1 MLSIILKDDFHINYL
16 IINQLLVGRM
26 ILQGT
31 GILTSFIHIISESLL
46 APVVI
51 ILVVFLIYAILS
63 LGGFLNEWFTKKPL
77 KSDGLESLLQDISK
91 SGSPDELKALVDSS
105 ALYKEQKE
113 ILAKIADNH
122 NLGPEAR
129 KAFASKL
136 IEEEESNLLKL
147 TSKTDILVRLGPIFG
162 LLGTLIPLGPGL
174 SALGTGDITTLA
186 QSLTI
191 AFDTTVTGLTIGAI
205 GYVISKYRKQWYE
218 SDVTTTETVA
228 EAILEKLNGF

>member
-1 MLSIILKDDFHINYL
+1 
-16 IINQLLVGRM
+16 M

-51 ILVVFLIYAILS
+51 ILVIFLIYAILS
-63 LGGFLNEWFTKKPL
+63 FGGFLNEWFSKKPL
-77 KSDGLESLLQDISK
+77 KSAGLESLLQDISMANNPEELRNLVNS
-91 SGSPDELKALVDSS
+91 SG
-105 ALYKEQKE
+105 LYEEQKD
-113 ILAKIADNH
+113 ILVKIANNY
-122 NLGPEAR
+122 NLGPQAR

-186 QSLTI
+186 ESLTI
-191 AFDTTVTGLTIGAI
+191 AFDTTVTGLTIGALAYI
-205 GYVISKYRKQWYE
+205 VSKYRKQWYE
-218 SDVTTTETVA
+218 GDLTTTETVA

>member
-1 MLSIILKDDFHINYL
+1 
-16 IINQLLVGRM
+16 M

-51 ILVVFLIYAILS
+51 ILVIFLVYAILS

-77 KSDGLESLLQDISK
+77 KSDDLEKLLQNISK
-91 SGSPDELKALVDSS
+91 SSSPEELKAVVDSS
-105 ALYKEQKE
+105 NLYKEQKD
-113 ILAKIADNH
+113 ILVKIANNY
-122 NLGPEAR
+122 NLGPDAR

-147 TSKTDILVRLGPIFG
+147 TTKTDILVRLGPIFG

-205 GYVISKYRKQWYE
+205 GFIISKYRKQWYE
-218 SDVTTTETVA
+218 SDLTTTETVA

>member
-1 MLSIILKDDFHINYL
+1 
-16 IINQLLVGRM
+16 M

-31 GILTSFIHIISESLL
+31 EILTSFIHIVSESLL

-51 ILVVFLIYAILS
+51 ILVIFLIYAILS
-63 LGGFLNEWFTKKPL
+63 FGGFLNEWFTKKPL

-91 SGSPDELKALVDSS
+91 SNSPDELISVVNASS
-105 ALYKEQKE
+105 LYKEQKE
-113 ILAKIADNH
+113 ILVKITNNY

-136 IEEEESNLLKL
+136 IEEEESNLVKV

-191 AFDTTVTGLTIGAI
+191 AFDTTVTGLTIGALGFI
-205 GYVISKYRKQWYE
+205 VSKYRKQWYE
-218 SDVTTTETVA
+218 SDLTTTETVA
-228 EAILEKLNGF
+228 EAILEKLNKF

>member
-1 MLSIILKDDFHINYL
+1 
-16 IINQLLVGRM
+16 M

-31 GILTSFIHIISESLL
+31 EILTSFIHIVSESLL

-51 ILVVFLIYAILS
+51 VLVIFLIYAILS
-63 LGGFLNEWFTKKPL
+63 FGGFLNEWFTKKPL
-77 KSDGLESLLQDISK
+77 KSAGLEKLLQDISM
-91 SGSPDELKALVDSS
+91 SNSPEDLKAVIDAS

-113 ILAKIADNH
+113 ILVKITDNY

-147 TSKTDILVRLGPIFG
+147 TTKTDILVRLGPIFG

-191 AFDTTVTGLTIGAI
+191 AFDTTVTGLTIGAL
-205 GYVISKYRKQWYE
+205 GYIVSKYRKQWYE
-218 SDVTTTETVA
+218 SDLTTTETIA
-228 EAILEKLNGF
+228 EAILEKLNQF

>member
-1 MLSIILKDDFHINYL
+1 
-16 IINQLLVGRM
+16 M

-51 ILVVFLIYAILS
+51 ILVIFLVYAILS

-77 KSDGLESLLQDISK
+77 KSDALESLLQDVSK
-91 SGSPDELKALVDSS
+91 STNPDELKAVIDSS
-105 ALYKEQKE
+105 ALYKEQKDVLV
-113 ILAKIADNH
+113 IITNNY
-122 NLGPEAR
+122 NLGPDAR

-218 SDVTTTETVA
+218 SDLTTTETVA

>member
-1 MLSIILKDDFHINYL
+1 
-16 IINQLLVGRM
+16 
-26 ILQGT
+26 
-31 GILTSFIHIISESLL
+31 
-46 APVVI
+46 
-51 ILVVFLIYAILS
+51 
-63 LGGFLNEWFTKKPL
+63 
-77 KSDGLESLLQDISK
+77 LESLLQDISK

-218 SDVTTTETVA
+218 SDLTTTETVA
-228 EAILEKLNGF
+228 EAILEKLNSF

>member
-1 MLSIILKDDFHINYL
+1 
-16 IINQLLVGRM
+16 M

-51 ILVVFLIYAILS
+51 ILVIFLIYAILS
-63 LGGFLNEWFTKKPL
+63 FGGFLNEWFSKKPL
-77 KSDGLESLLQDISK
+77 KSAGLESLLQDISMANNPEELRNLVNS
-91 SGSPDELKALVDSS
+91 SG
-105 ALYKEQKE
+105 LYEEQKD
-113 ILAKIADNH
+113 ILVKIANNY
-122 NLGPEAR
+122 NLGPQAR

-186 QSLTI
+186 ESLTI
-191 AFDTTVTGLTIGAI
+191 AFDTTVTGLTIGALAYI
-205 GYVISKYRKQWYE
+205 VSKYRKQWYE
-218 SDVTTTETVA
+218 GDLTTTETVA
-228 EAILEKLNGF
+228 EAILEKLNEF

>member
-91 SGSPDELKALVDSS
+91 SNSPDELKALVDSS

>member
-1 MLSIILKDDFHINYL
+1 
-16 IINQLLVGRM
+16 M

-46 APVVI
+46 APVVV
-51 ILVVFLIYAILS
+51 ILVIFLIYAILS

-91 SGSPDELKALVDSS
+91 SNSPDELISVVNASS
-105 ALYKEQKE
+105 LYKEQKE
-113 ILAKIADNH
+113 ILVKITNNY

-136 IEEEESNLLKL
+136 IEEEESNLVKV

-186 QSLTI
+186 ESLTI
-191 AFDTTVTGLTIGAI
+191 AFDTTVTGLTIGAL
-205 GYVISKYRKQWYE
+205 GYLVSKYRKQWYE
-218 SDVTTTETVA
+218 SDLTTTETIA
-228 EAILEKLNGF
+228 EAILEKLNKF

>member
-1 MLSIILKDDFHINYL
+1 
-16 IINQLLVGRM
+16 M

-31 GILTSFIHIISESLL
+31 EILTSFIHIVSESLL

-51 ILVVFLIYAILS
+51 ILVIFLIYAILS
-63 LGGFLNEWFTKKPL
+63 FGGFLNEWFTKKPL
-77 KSDGLESLLQDISK
+77 KSDGLEALLQDISK
-91 SGSPDELKALVDSS
+91 SNSPDELISVVNASS
-105 ALYKEQKE
+105 LYKEQKE
-113 ILAKIADNH
+113 ILVKITNNY

-136 IEEEESNLLKL
+136 IEEEESNLVKV

-186 QSLTI
+186 ESLTI
-191 AFDTTVTGLTIGAI
+191 AFDTTVTGLTIGAL
-205 GYVISKYRKQWYE
+205 GYLVSKYRKQWYE
-218 SDVTTTETVA
+218 SDLTTTETIA
-228 EAILEKLNGF
+228 EAILEKLNKF

>member
-1 MLSIILKDDFHINYL
+1 
-16 IINQLLVGRM
+16 M

-31 GILTSFIHIISESLL
+31 EILTSFIHIVSESLL

-51 ILVVFLIYAILS
+51 VLVIFLIYAILS
-63 LGGFLNEWFTKKPL
+63 FGGFLNEWFAKKPL
-77 KSDGLESLLQDISK
+77 KSAGLEKLLQDIS
-91 SGSPDELKALVDSS
+91 SSNSPEDLKVVIDAS

-113 ILAKIADNH
+113 ILVKITDNY

-147 TSKTDILVRLGPIFG
+147 TTKTDILVRLGPIFG

-191 AFDTTVTGLTIGAI
+191 AFDTTVTGLTIGAL
-205 GYVISKYRKQWYE
+205 GYIVSKYRKQWYE
-218 SDVTTTETVA
+218 SDLTTTETIA
-228 EAILEKLNGF
+228 EAILEKLNQF

>member
-1 MLSIILKDDFHINYL
+1 
-16 IINQLLVGRM
+16 M

-31 GILTSFIHIISESLL
+31 EILTSFIHIVSESLL

-63 LGGFLNEWFTKKPL
+63 FGGFLNEWFTKKPL

-91 SGSPDELKALVDSS
+91 SNSPDELVSVVNGSS
-105 ALYKEQKE
+105 LYKGQKD
-113 ILAKIADNH
+113 ILVKITNNY

-136 IEEEESNLLKL
+136 IEEEESKL
-147 TSKTDILVRLGPIFG
+147 VKVTSKTDILVRLGPIFG

-191 AFDTTVTGLTIGAI
+191 AFDTTVTGLTIGAM
-205 GYVISKYRKQWYE
+205 GYIVSKYRKQWYE
-218 SDVTTTETVA
+218 SDLATTETVA
-228 EAILEKLNGF
+228 EAILEKLG

>member
-1 MLSIILKDDFHINYL
+1 
-16 IINQLLVGRM
+16 M

-31 GILTSFIHIISESLL
+31 EILTSFIHIVSESLL

-51 ILVVFLIYAILS
+51 ILVIFLIYAILS
-63 LGGFLNEWFTKKPL
+63 FGGFLNEWFTKKPL

-91 SGSPDELKALVDSS
+91 SNSPDELSS
-105 ALYKEQKE
+105 VVNASSLYKEQKE
-113 ILAKIADNH
+113 ILVKITNNY

-136 IEEEESNLLKL
+136 IEEEESNLVKV

-186 QSLTI
+186 ESLTI
-191 AFDTTVTGLTIGAI
+191 AFDTTVTGLTIGAL
-205 GYVISKYRKQWYE
+205 GYLVSKYRKQWYE
-218 SDVTTTETVA
+218 SDLTTTETIA
-228 EAILEKLNGF
+228 EAILEKLNKF

>member
-1 MLSIILKDDFHINYL
+1 
-16 IINQLLVGRM
+16 M

-46 APVVI
+46 APVVV
-51 ILVVFLIYAILS
+51 ILVIFLIYAILS
-63 LGGFLNEWFTKKPL
+63 LGGFLNEWFTNKPL
-77 KSDGLESLLQDISK
+77 KSLLQDIAK
-91 SGSPDELKALVDSS
+91 SNSPEELKGIVNSS
-105 ALYKEQKE
+105 GLYEEQKI
-113 ILAKIADNH
+113 ILEKIVNNY

-136 IEEEESNLLKL
+136 IEEEESNLLKV
-147 TSKTDILVRLGPIFG
+147 TSKTDLLVRLGPIFG

-218 SDVTTTETVA
+218 SDLTTTETVA
-228 EAILEKLNGF
+228 EAILEKIGDF

>member
-1 MLSIILKDDFHINYL
+1 
-16 IINQLLVGRM
+16 M

-46 APVVI
+46 APVVV
-51 ILVVFLIYAILS
+51 ILVIFLIYAILS

-77 KSDGLESLLQDISK
+77 KSDGLEALLQDIAK
-91 SGSPDELKALVDSS
+91 SNSPEELKGIVNSS
-105 ALYKEQKE
+105 GLYEEQKI
-113 ILAKIADNH
+113 ILEKIVNNY

-136 IEEEESNLLKL
+136 IEEEESNLLKV
-147 TSKTDILVRLGPIFG
+147 TSKTDLLVRLGPIFG

-218 SDVTTTETVA
+218 SDLTTTETVA
-228 EAILEKLNGF
+228 EAILEKIGVF

>member
-1 MLSIILKDDFHINYL
+1 
-16 IINQLLVGRM
+16 M

-51 ILVVFLIYAILS
+51 ILVIFLIYAILS
-63 LGGFLNEWFTKKPL
+63 LGGFLNELFTKKPL

-91 SGSPDELKALVDSS
+91 SNDPDELKGVVNSS
-105 ALYKEQKE
+105 GLYKEQKV
-113 ILAKIADNH
+113 ILEKIVNNY
-122 NLGPEAR
+122 NLGPDAR

-136 IEEEESNLLKL
+136 IEEEESSLIKI

-205 GYVISKYRKQWYE
+205 GFVISKYRKQWYE
-218 SDVTTTETVA
+218 SDLTTTETVA
-228 EAILEKLNGF
+228 EAILEKLGEF

>member
-1 MLSIILKDDFHINYL
+1 
-16 IINQLLVGRM
+16 M

-31 GILTSFIHIISESLL
+31 AILTSFIHIISESLL

-51 ILVVFLIYAILS
+51 ILVIFLVYAILS
-63 LGGFLNEWFTKKPL
+63 FGGFLNEWFTKKPL
-77 KSDGLESLLQDISK
+77 KSDGLESLLQNISK
-91 SGSPDELKALVDSS
+91 VNNADELKGVINSS
-105 ALYKEQKE
+105 GLYKEQKD
-113 ILAKIADNH
+113 ILVKIANNH
-122 NLGPEAR
+122 NLGDEAI
-129 KAFASKL
+129 KAFAAKL
-136 IEEEESNLLKL
+136 IEEEESTLLKV
-147 TSKTDILVRLGPIFG
+147 TNKTDILVRLGPIFG

-218 SDVTTTETVA
+218 SDLTTTETVA

>member
-1 MLSIILKDDFHINYL
+1 
-16 IINQLLVGRM
+16 M

-77 KSDGLESLLQDISK
+77 KSDGLEALLQSISK
-91 SGSPDELKALVDSS
+91 SVSPDELKAAVDSS
-105 ALYKEQKE
+105 ALYKEQKD
-113 ILAKIADNH
+113 ILVRITDNY
-122 NLGPEAR
+122 NLGTDAR

-136 IEEEESNLLKL
+136 IEEEESSLLKL
-147 TSKTDILVRLGPIFG
+147 TNKTDILVRLGPIFG

-218 SDVTTTETVA
+218 SDLATTETVA
-228 EAILEKLNGF
+228 EAILEKLDSF

>member
-1 MLSIILKDDFHINYL
+1 
-16 IINQLLVGRM
+16 M

-51 ILVVFLIYAILS
+51 ILVIFLVYAILS

-77 KSDGLESLLQDISK
+77 KSDGLESLLQNISK
-91 SGSPDELKALVDSS
+91 SNSPEELKSVVDSS
-105 ALYKEQKE
+105 ALYKEQKD
-113 ILAKIADNH
+113 ILVKIADNY
-122 NLGPEAR
+122 NLGTEAR
-129 KAFASKL
+129 KAFAGKL
-136 IEEEESNLLKL
+136 IEEEESSLLKL
-147 TSKTDILVRLGPIFG
+147 TNKTDILVRLGPIFG

-218 SDVTTTETVA
+218 SDLTTTETVA
-228 EAILEKLNGF
+228 EVILEKLNSF

>member
-1 MLSIILKDDFHINYL
+1 MLLS
-16 IINQLLVGRM
+16 
-26 ILQGT
+26 T
-31 GILTSFIHIISESLL
+31 FIHIISESLL

-51 ILVVFLIYAILS
+51 ILVIFLVYAILS

-77 KSDGLESLLQDISK
+77 KSDGLESLLQNISK
-91 SGSPDELKALVDSS
+91 SNNPEELKSIVGSS
-105 ALYKEQKE
+105 GLYKEQKI
-113 ILAKIADNH
+113 ILEKIANNH
-122 NLGPEAR
+122 NLGPDAR

-136 IEEEESNLLKL
+136 IEEEESNLLKI
-147 TSKTDILVRLGPIFG
+147 TAKTDILVRLGPIFG

-205 GYVISKYRKQWYE
+205 GYVISKYRKQWYD
-218 SDVTTTETVA
+218 SDLTTTETVA
-228 EAILEKLNGF
+228 EAILEKLGEF

>member
-1 MLSIILKDDFHINYL
+1 
-16 IINQLLVGRM
+16 M

-51 ILVVFLIYAILS
+51 ILVILLIYAILS
-63 LGGFLNEWFTKKPL
+63 FGGFLNEWFSKKPL
-77 KSDGLESLLQDISK
+77 KSAGLESLLQDISMANNPEELRNLVNS
-91 SGSPDELKALVDSS
+91 SG
-105 ALYKEQKE
+105 LYEEQKD
-113 ILAKIADNH
+113 ILVKIANNY
-122 NLGPEAR
+122 NLGPQAR

-186 QSLTI
+186 ESLTI
-191 AFDTTVTGLTIGAI
+191 AFDTTVTGLTIGALAYI
-205 GYVISKYRKQWYE
+205 VSKYRKQWYE
-218 SDVTTTETVA
+218 GDLTTTETVA
-228 EAILEKLNGF
+228 EAILEKLNEF

>member
-1 MLSIILKDDFHINYL
+1 
-16 IINQLLVGRM
+16 M

-31 GILTSFIHIISESLL
+31 EILTSFIHIVSESLL

-51 ILVVFLIYAILS
+51 ILVIFLIYAILS
-63 LGGFLNEWFTKKPL
+63 FGGFLNEWFTKKPL

-91 SGSPDELKALVDSS
+91 SNSPDELISVVNASS
-105 ALYKEQKE
+105 LYKEQKE
-113 ILAKIADNH
+113 ILVKITN
-122 NLGPEAR
+122 NYNIGPEAR

-136 IEEEESNLLKL
+136 IEEEESNLVKV

-186 QSLTI
+186 ESLTI
-191 AFDTTVTGLTIGAI
+191 AFDTTVTGLTIGAL
-205 GYVISKYRKQWYE
+205 GYLVSKYRKQWYE
-218 SDVTTTETVA
+218 SDLTTTETIA
-228 EAILEKLNGF
+228 EAILEKLNKF